1 MKEEKTERRSGGLLT
16 RLRKRYGSPSLLPDR
31 ELVILRGRRGATVYG
46 CRKILAY
53 SPREILLSLGREAV
67 LVEGERLYCS
77 SFTASTVTVEGDVR
91 GVSYRDGETKDRD
104 RREGD
109 MPR

>member
-1 MKEEKTERRSGGLLT
+1 MKEEKTEQRGGVLSKLRR
-16 RLRKRYGSPSLLPDR
+16 RYGSHGILPDR

-91 GVSYRDGETKDRD
+91 GVHYRDSVSEDRKPQKED
-104 RREGD
+104 L
-109 MPR
+109 PR